1 VAAAKSLPAVASV
14 FAAPQEEKGHLMFK
28 FVLGMAGLALAFNLS
43 AQVEPNAGRLQL
55 APPPAADATTFEIQ
69 QIKKLISQDPAVLE
83 KIHFWDAG
91 APGYRWMQMTQQL
104 AVSEGLATPY
114 QTRALALVAAAIYD
128 ATVAAWE
135 SKYVYLRKHPSEI
148 DPSIQTAVSPTQSP
162 SYPSEHAAVAAAAAS
177 VLGYLFPD
185 QAEAIN
191 KAADEAGQSRVLA
204 GVAFP
209 SDVVAGMAQGALV
222 GKAFVAYATADR
234 SNQTFT
240 GSFPPA
246 PGVWSSPNPVTP
258 LAGTWRTW
266 VLTAGN
272 QFRPA
277 APPAFGS
284 ADADAQY
291 ATVKNLKR
299 TNPINHSAWFWQPG
313 FFQPW
318 LQTVEQKIFENHLEA
333 NAPRAARAYALETI
347 AQHDATIACWDSKYN
362 YLELRPSQADATIT
376 PLFAIPQHP
385 GYPSGHACASGAS
398 AAVMSYLFA
407 ADAPGFAA
415 MSTDAGMST
424 FDAGIH
430 TELDVN
436 TGFTLGN
443 QVGQQV
449 VAHAESDGSN

>member
-1 VAAAKSLPAVASV
+1 
-14 FAAPQEEKGHLMFK
+14 MFK
-28 FVLGMAGLALAFNLS
+28 LVFGIASLALACSLS
-43 AQVEPNAGRLQL
+43 AQVEPNAGRWKTWVIPSGGSLLL
-55 APPPAADATTFEIQ
+55 APPPAGDTTTFEIQ
-69 QIKKLISQDPAVLE
+69 QIKKLISQRDSAALE
-83 KIHFWDAG
+83 QIHFWDAG

-135 SKYVYLRKHPSEI
+135 SKYAYLRQHPSEI
-148 DPSIQTAVSPTQSP
+148 DPSIQTVVPPTQSP
-162 SYPSEHAAVAAAAAS
+162 SYPSEHAAVAGAAAS
-177 VLGYLFPD
+177 VLTYLFPD
-185 QAEAIN
+185 QADAIN
-191 KAADEAGQSRVLA
+191 KAANEAGQSRILA

-234 SNQTFT
+234 SNQIFA

-246 PGVWSSPNPVTP
+246 PGVWSSANPVTP

-272 QFRPA
+272 EFRPA

-284 ADADAQY
+284 PEAVAQY

-318 LQTVEQKIFENHLEA
+318 LQAVEQKIFENHLET

-362 YLELRPSQADATIT
+362 YLELRPSQADSTIT
-376 PLFAIPQHP
+376 PLFPIPQHP

-407 ADAPGFAA
+407 ADAQSFAA

-430 TELDVN
+430 TQLDVN
-436 TGFTLGN
+436 TGFTLGT

-449 VAHAESDGSN
+449 VVHAQSDGSN